1 MYAYFIT
8 GITYKGEVETVLPNR
23 GQRCFGY
30 FQTFEKAEKAVLNN
44 YCDIWETIYEY
55 VVIEKVKDGIHQI
68 DLKPIWYKWNLE
80 KECYE
85 KTEKPDFADGYA
97 GWGIG

>member
-8 GITYKGEVETVLPNR
+8 GITYKGEVKTVLPNR

-30 FQTFEKAEKAVLNN
+30 FQTFEEAEKAVLNN
-44 YCDIWETIYEY
+44 YCDIWETIHEY
-55 VVIEKVKDGIHQI
+55 VVIEKVEDGIHQY
-68 DLKPIWYKWNLE
+68 DFNPTWYKWNLE

>member
-30 FQTFEKAEKAVLNN
+30 FQTFEEAEEAVLNN

-55 VVIEKVKDGIHQI
+55 AVIEKVRDGIHQY
-68 DLKPIWYKWNLE
+68 DFNPTWYKWNLE

>member
-23 GQRCFGY
+23 GQRCFVY
-30 FQTFEKAEKAVLNN
+30 LSTFEEAEKAVLNN
-44 YCDIWETIYEY
+44 YCDIWETIHEY
-55 VVIEKVKDGIHQI
+55 VVIEKVEDGIHQY
-68 DLKPIWYKWNLE
+68 DFNPTWYKWNLE

-85 KTEKPDFADGYA
+85 KTEKPDFANGYA

>member
-1 MYAYFIT
+1 MYVYFVT
-8 GITYKGEVETVLPNR
+8 GITYEDKETKYKGQR

-30 FQTFEKAEKAVLNN
+30 FQTFEEAEEAVLNN

-55 VVIEKVKDGIHQI
+55 AVIEKVRDGIHQI
-68 DLKPIWYKWNLE
+68 DLEPMWYKWNLE

-85 KTEKPDFADGYA
+85 KTEKPTFASGYVC
-97 GWGIG
+97 WGIG

>member
-1 MYAYFIT
+1 MFVYFVT
-8 GITYKGEVETVLPNR
+8 GITYEDKKTEYKGQR

-30 FQTFEKAEKAVLNN
+30 FSTFEEAEEAVLNN
-44 YCDIWETIYEY
+44 RCDIWETIHEY
-55 VVIEKVKDGIHQI
+55 AVIEKVADGIHQL
-68 DLKPIWYKWNLE
+68 DFNPTWYKWNLE

-85 KTEKPDFADGYA
+85 KTKKPKFADGYV